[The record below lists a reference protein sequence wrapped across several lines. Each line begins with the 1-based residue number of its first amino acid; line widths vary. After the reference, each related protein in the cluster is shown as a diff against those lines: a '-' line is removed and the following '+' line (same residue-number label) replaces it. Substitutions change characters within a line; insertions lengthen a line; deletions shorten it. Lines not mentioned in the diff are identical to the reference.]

1 MDLDVEPGKV
11 DIHTLKNTCNEHG
24 STNTIIL
31 ELLLCMCKGMCP
43 HSSPYLKEL
52 PPVIPPSLAAERQWY
67 LCDSIRPFC
76 PDDDQ
81 DTTSEHKITAA
92 IGQFPDI

>member
-52 PPVIPPSLAAERQWY
+52 PPVIPPVLQQR
-67 LCDSIRPFC
+67 DSGTFVTAFIRFVLMMIRIPL
-76 PDDDQ
+76 Q
-81 DTTSEHKITAA
+81 STK
-92 IGQFPDI
+92 